1 MSNEQGKGGLTF
13 RNGQVIDL
21 IAEQAGVDA
30 KVIRMDDLIESNLGM
45 DSLDKMGMDS
55 LDKIELVMALE
66 EEFEVEI
73 SDEQAEKCKTV
84 ADVVAL
90 VDRLAGSAA

>member
-1 MSNEQGKGGLTF
+1 MSDEQVKGGLTF

-30 KVIRMDDLIESNLGM
+30 KVVRMDDLIESNL
-45 DSLDKMGMDS
+45 GMDS

-66 EEFEVEI
+66 EEFDVEI
-73 SDEQAEKCKTV
+73 SDEQAEKCIAV

>member
-1 MSNEQGKGGLTF
+1 MSDEQVKGGLTF

-45 DSLDKMGMDS
+45 DSLDK
-55 LDKIELVMALE
+55 IELVMALE

-73 SDEQAEKCKTV
+73 SDEQAEKCMTV